1 MTKKGKYILKYFVV
15 TKNVRKS
22 SSTTSRNCRSHSSS
36 GQKSTNVHKMSL
48 KEEKAIFYS
57 ALLLNLEEGETEKMP
72 GKHSLVLTLPITVGS
87 IHCTAPEKQLP
98 TILAIHYILSHGS
111 GQ

>member
-1 MTKKGKYILKYFVV
+1 MCERAAALPEIAGAY
-15 TKNVRKS
+15 S
-22 SSTTSRNCRSHSSS
+22 SSS

-72 GKHSLVLTLPITVGS
+72 GKHSLVLTLPITG
-87 IHCTAPEKQLP
+87 APEKQQ
-98 TILAIHYILSHGS
+98 LALHYKLTPGS
-111 GQ
+111 GQLLTMHCPWFGSGNWK